1 MSGSK
6 IMRSITTLN
15 SMQSNDSS
23 APASPSPIPL
33 SVPVLRGNE
42 WKYVKD
48 CLDTGWVSSV
58 GSYVDR
64 FEQGLAKCVGARY
77 GVATTS
83 GTAALHVA
91 LQVVG
96 VEPEDEV
103 LVPALSF
110 IAPANAVRY
119 LGAWPVFIDAEP
131 RYWQMDAD
139 KVESFLREECVR
151 KGSGLRNKS
160 TGRRVRA
167 ILPVHILGHPCDL
180 DVLRALASR
189 YDLRLVEDAT
199 ESLGALYKGKALGSL
214 GDVACFSFNGNK
226 LLTTGGGGMLVTHD
240 EGWARQAKYLTTQ
253 AKDDPSEYVHCTIGY
268 NYRLTNLQAAVGCA
282 QLEQLEQFV
291 AFKRRLAARYRT
303 AFDALPQIQVM
314 SEAPWASSSY
324 WLTTIL
330 LDPAVTNIDWRTM
343 RKMLAERHIE
353 TRPLWQPLHRSPAHR
368 GAQSYHCVVA
378 DQIQEQALS
387 LPSSTNLSDSQQDR
401 VIEEIKVTLPRFA
414 GKAAG
419 QV

>member
-1 MSGSK
+1 
-6 IMRSITTLN
+6 
-15 SMQSNDSS
+15 
-23 APASPSPIPL
+23 
-33 SVPVLRGNE
+33 
-42 WKYVKD
+42 
-48 CLDTGWVSSV
+48 LDTGWVSSV

-64 FEQGLAKCVGARY
+64 FEQEVAKFVGAGY
-77 GVATTS
+77 GVATSS

-91 LQVVG
+91 LQIVG

-131 RYWQMDAD
+131 RYWQMDVE
-139 KVESFLREECVR
+139 KVESFLQEECVQE
-151 KGSGLRNKS
+151 GSALRNKS

-180 DVLRALASR
+180 DVLRTLASR

-199 ESLGALYKGKALGSL
+199 ESLGAQYKGRAIGSL

-240 EGWARQAKYLTTQ
+240 EAWARQAKYLTTQ
-253 AKDDPSEYVHCTIGY
+253 AKDDAIEYIHCRIGY

-282 QLEQLEQFV
+282 QLEQLEHFV

-303 AFDALPQIQVM
+303 AFDSLPQIQVM
-314 SEAPWASSSY
+314 SEAPWATSSF
-324 WLTTIL
+324 WLSTVL
-330 LDPAVTNIDWRTM
+330 LDPAMTNIDRRTL
-343 RKMLAERHIE
+343 RKILAERHIE

-387 LPSSTNLSDSQQDR
+387 LPSSTNLTDAEQER
-401 VIEEIKVTLPRFA
+401 VIDDLKMALPRLT

>member
-1 MSGSK
+1 
-6 IMRSITTLN
+6 
-15 SMQSNDSS
+15 MQSKDSTAS
-23 APASPSPIPL
+23 ASPSPIPL

-64 FEQGLAKCVGARY
+64 FEQEVAKFVGAGY
-77 GVATTS
+77 GVATSS

-91 LQVVG
+91 LQIVG

-131 RYWQMDAD
+131 RYWQMDVE
-139 KVESFLREECVR
+139 KVESFLQEECVQE
-151 KGSGLRNKS
+151 GSALRNKS

-180 DVLRALASR
+180 DVLRTLASR

-199 ESLGALYKGKALGSL
+199 ESLGAQYKGRAIGSL

-240 EGWARQAKYLTTQ
+240 EAWARQAKYLTTQ
-253 AKDDPSEYVHCTIGY
+253 AKDDAIEYIHCRIGY

-282 QLEQLEQFV
+282 QLEQLEHFV

-303 AFDALPQIQVM
+303 AFDSLPQIQVM
-314 SEAPWASSSY
+314 SEAPWATSSF
-324 WLTTIL
+324 WLSTVL
-330 LDPAVTNIDWRTM
+330 LDPAMTNIDRRTL
-343 RKMLAERHIE
+343 RKILAERHIE

-387 LPSSTNLSDSQQDR
+387 LPSSTNLTDAEQER
-401 VIEEIKVTLPRFA
+401 VIDDLKMALPRLT

>member
-1 MSGSK
+1 
-6 IMRSITTLN
+6 MRSK
-15 SMQSNDSS
+15 DCAAS
-23 APASPSPIPL
+23 APHSPVPL

-64 FEQGLAKCVGARY
+64 FEQEVATCVGARY
-77 GVATTS
+77 GIATSS

-103 LVPALSF
+103 LVSTLSF

-119 LGAWPVFIDAEP
+119 LGAWPVFMDAEP
-131 RYWQMDAD
+131 QYWQMDVE
-139 KVESFLREECVR
+139 KVESFLREECVWQD
-151 KGSGLRNKS
+151 SMLRNKS

-180 DVLRALASR
+180 DALRHLAR
-189 YDLRLVEDAT
+189 TYGLRIVEDAT
-199 ESLGALYKGKALGSL
+199 ESLGATYKGSVLGAL

-226 LLTTGGGGMLVTHD
+226 LLTTGGGGMLVTQQED
-240 EGWARQAKYLTTQ
+240 WARKAKYLTTQ
-253 AKDDPSEYVHCTIGY
+253 AKDDAVEYIHGEIGY

-282 QLEQLEQFV
+282 QLEQLAQFV
-291 AFKRRLAARYRT
+291 AVKRRLAAQYR
-303 AFDALPQIQVM
+303 AALESLKGVQVM
-314 SEAPWASSSY
+314 SEAPWAASSF
-324 WLTTIL
+324 WLYTIL
-330 LDPAVTNIDWRTM
+330 VDPSVAKVDRQALRRILGAQ
-343 RKMLAERHIE
+343 KIE

-368 GAQSYHCVVA
+368 GALSYYCVVA
-378 DQIQEQALS
+378 DRIQAQALS
-387 LPSSTNLSDSQQDR
+387 LPSSTNLTDVEQEW
-401 VIEEIKVTLPRFA
+401 VIEELRTALMVASSNVA
-414 GKAAG
+414 GRS
-419 QV
+419 

>member
-1 MSGSK
+1 
-6 IMRSITTLN
+6 MRSK
-15 SMQSNDSS
+15 DSAAS
-23 APASPSPIPL
+23 APTSPVPL

-64 FEQGLAKCVGARY
+64 FEQEMAACVGARY
-77 GVATTS
+77 GVATSS

-103 LVPALSF
+103 LVSTLSF

-119 LGAWPVFIDAEP
+119 LGAWPVFMDAEP
-131 RYWQMDAD
+131 QYWQMDVE
-139 KVESFLREECVR
+139 KVESFLREECVWQN
-151 KGSGLRNKS
+151 STLRNKS

-180 DVLRALASR
+180 DALRHLAR
-189 YDLRLVEDAT
+189 TYDLRIVEDAT
-199 ESLGALYKGKALGSL
+199 ESLGATYKGNILGAL

-226 LLTTGGGGMLVTHD
+226 LLTTGGGGMLVTHE
-240 EGWARQAKYLTTQ
+240 EGWARKAKYLTTQ
-253 AKDDPSEYVHCTIGY
+253 AKDDAIEYIHSEIGY

-282 QLEQLEQFV
+282 QLEQLAQFV
-291 AFKRRLAARYRT
+291 AAKRRLASQYR
-303 AFDALPQIQVM
+303 AALQSIAGLHVM
-314 SEAPWASSSY
+314 PEAPWAASSF
-324 WLTTIL
+324 WLYTVL
-330 LDPAVTNIDWRTM
+330 IDSTLT
-343 RKMLAERHIE
+343 KTDRHFLHKALGVRRVE

-368 GAQSYHCVVA
+368 GAVAYHCVVA
-378 DQIQEQALS
+378 DRIQAQALS
-387 LPSSTNLSDSQQDR
+387 LPSSTNLTDMEQEW
-401 VIEEIKVTLPRFA
+401 VIDELRTALKVAPSGLA
-414 GKAAG
+414 GRS
-419 QV
+419 

>member
-1 MSGSK
+1 
-6 IMRSITTLN
+6 MRSK
-15 SMQSNDSS
+15 DSAAS
-23 APASPSPIPL
+23 APPFPVPL

-64 FEQGLAKCVGARY
+64 FEHEVATCVGARY
-77 GVATTS
+77 GVATSS

-103 LVPALSF
+103 LVSTLSF

-119 LGAWPVFIDAEP
+119 LGAWPVFMDAEP
-131 RYWQMDAD
+131 QYWQMDVE
-139 KVESFLREECVR
+139 KVESFLREECAWQD
-151 KGSGLRNKS
+151 GSLRNKA

-180 DVLRALASR
+180 DALRHLAR
-189 YDLRLVEDAT
+189 LYDLRIVEDAT
-199 ESLGALYKGKALGSL
+199 ESLGATYKGNILGAL

-226 LLTTGGGGMLVTHD
+226 LLTTGGGGMLVTHED
-240 EGWARQAKYLTTQ
+240 DWARKAKYLTTQ
-253 AKDDPSEYVHCTIGY
+253 AKDDAVECIHGEIGY

-282 QLEQLEQFV
+282 QLEQLAQFV
-291 AFKRRLAARYRT
+291 ADKRRLAGRYR
-303 AFDALPQIQVM
+303 AALESLNGLHVM
-314 SEAPWASSSY
+314 SEAPWATSSF
-324 WLTTIL
+324 WLYTIL
-330 LDPAVTNIDWRTM
+330 VDPSVAKVDRQALRRILGA
-343 RKMLAERHIE
+343 RKIE

-368 GAQSYHCVVA
+368 GALAYHCVVA
-378 DQIQEQALS
+378 DRIQAQALS
-387 LPSSTNLSDSQQDR
+387 LPSSTNLTDAEQEWVIDELRTALRVAPSD
-401 VIEEIKVTLPRFA
+401 VA
-414 GKAAG
+414 GCS
-419 QV
+419 